1 MSSAK
6 LKSLSGRQVV
16 DFIGS
21 QETLY
26 QDNLEDMYAEVSEKL
41 LKGMRRIMPV
51 TRTKFDWGRP

>member
-1 MSSAK
+1 
-6 LKSLSGRQVV
+6 LSGRQVV